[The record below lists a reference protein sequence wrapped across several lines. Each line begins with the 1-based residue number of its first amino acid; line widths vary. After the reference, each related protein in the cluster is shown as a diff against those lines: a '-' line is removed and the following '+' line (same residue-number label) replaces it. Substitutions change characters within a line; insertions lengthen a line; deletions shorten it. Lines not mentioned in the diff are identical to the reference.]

1 MTHRPFDDHTL
12 CLLNAAIEF
21 VERGGYKQRP
31 DWKIILENRERKVID
46 SSVENKRAAVALS
59 TPPTTLT
66 SRTEKESL
74 RG

>member
-31 DWKIILENRERKVID
+31 DWKIIPENRGRKVVN
-46 SSVENKRAAVALS
+46 SSVENKRA
-59 TPPTTLT
+59 TLGADNA
-66 SRTEKESL
+66 SDGPNHSASQ
-74 RG
+74 GGA